1 MPGGRRAPSARARSR
16 PSWAASMPPCQPSP
30 VTPESGVYIRVL
42 PAGGKGDVRAPLL
55 SHDLQHGSAALLQ
68 RRPSDGSWPL
78 PRPPH
83 GGEGTPPVHPL
94 EVGPSESSC
103 LGPTLPETQTV
114 QHEPE
119 EFGKITAHLHKHP
132 LDRTGRSPVASTGPR
147 EADQRSASR
156 SSRPGDAKPRTGG
169 SRGSSPWA
177 NRWRARRS
185 RPKVGE

>member
-119 EFGKITAHLHKHP
+119 EFGKITAHLHKRP
-132 LDRTGRSPVASTGPR
+132 LDRAGRSPVASTGPR
-147 EADQRSASR
+147 EADQRSAR
-156 SSRPGDAKPRTGG
+156 GEPRR
-169 SRGSSPWA
+169 RGEASHRGFQGVAPL
-177 NRWRARRS
+177 
-185 RPKVGE
+185 G